1 MAGETK
7 SDPDNGDDL
16 PTLEASV
23 SEVLAALTAR
33 SPSALQP
40 PEDTE
45 YPHPEGLASANED
58 E

>member
-1 MAGETK
+1 MASETK

-33 SPSALQP
+33 SPSAFQP
-40 PEDTE
+40 PENIE
-45 YPHPEGLASANED
+45 FPHLDGLASANEN